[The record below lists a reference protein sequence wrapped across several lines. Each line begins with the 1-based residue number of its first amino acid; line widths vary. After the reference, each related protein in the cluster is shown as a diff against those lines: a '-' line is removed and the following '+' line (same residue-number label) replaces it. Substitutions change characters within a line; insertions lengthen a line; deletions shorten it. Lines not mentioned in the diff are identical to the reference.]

1 MWKVLATGFDRFS
14 NVKRLLLA
22 LLLGFLAVAVIA
34 NSVLIVNR
42 QDALGRV
49 SRYNLVW
56 LLSQA
61 AHEVLRL
68 EETISA
74 SALPG
79 NHIDADAVAL
89 RLDVLANRLVL
100 LRTGEAAEFIS
111 ERPDL
116 KRNVEELES
125 TLASI
130 DKLIPGLPNPEVVV
144 KIRNLL
150 EPQVP
155 RMLQL
160 AAAAN
165 VRSGDIVAQ
174 DQHDLSFQHWLLTGL
189 LVTAGVLIVVLL
201 YRFASAQQRS
211 RIDLEHE
218 VGERTAELRE
228 SLDYQTAISDV
239 LKAISRSTFD
249 LEPVLQV
256 VLDTAT
262 RLCHA
267 QVGGIYQFQDGTFRW
282 IAGSGTGQGNQD
294 THKAAPAAA
303 AWDDLVVRVAGGA
316 RTVSVSNAAAEMA
329 NGSADHSGIGTML
342 GLPMTRDGQLIGVLA
357 LARTDVAA
365 FSAKQIELA
374 TVFADQ
380 AAIAIENVRLINE
393 IREKGWQLERALQ
406 HKSQF
411 LATMSHELRTPMNGV
426 LGMIDVLEAEGP
438 GKDQTHTLNMM
449 RESAEVLLRNIN
461 DLLDYSRIEAG
472 ALRLEE
478 LPFILKDLIDGAVEV
493 FKPQA
498 SRKSLSLVGI
508 VASSPTDAFIGD
520 PTRVRQVIFNLL
532 SNALKFTDRGGVML
546 RASAETSENG
556 MSKVVLAVTDTG
568 IGISSEQQTRLFKP
582 FSQVDSSITRRFGG
596 SGLGLSIVKQLAE
609 LMQGDV
615 TVSSLPGSG
624 ATFIVTLKLKATVV
638 EQPIALPQ
646 PKPAPVTPSA
656 SAVPALAAAASAAAA
671 AAAAAAAEPAPV
683 RRKALVV
690 DDNPINCEVMLRQLR
705 VLGMPADSAAD
716 GFAGF
721 STWRSGNYDIVFADV
736 HMPLMDGFTMTGEI
750 RGIESA
756 ESRVR
761 RPIVAVSADA
771 LAGEEERC
779 KAAGMDD
786 YLAKPVGLD
795 SLRHVLRRWVPD
807 EPEKKEPAVDKTAE
821 KPAPDAP
828 PSDTPA
834 IDPSVLDP
842 WVEND
847 DAARRSILRR
857 FSETVSASSHD
868 IEQAMACGDLATLQ
882 SAAHRLRSGALAVG
896 ARLLS
901 SSAAALETAAKA
913 RDRVAC
919 EGEFGHLVVEMDRV
933 RGQIDA

>member
-1 MWKVLATGFDRFS
+1 MWKVLAAGLGRFS

-22 LLLGFLAVAVIA
+22 LALGFLAVAVIA

-42 QDALGRV
+42 QEALGRV
-49 SRYNLVW
+49 SRYNLTW

-79 NHIDADAVAL
+79 NHVDADAVAL
-89 RLDVLANRLVL
+89 RLDVLVNRLVL
-100 LRTGEAAEFIS
+100 LRTGEAAEFIA

-116 KRNVEELES
+116 KKSVEDLEA
-125 TLASI
+125 TLATI
-130 DKLIPGLPNPEVVV
+130 DKLIAGLPNPEVVM
-144 KIRNLL
+144 KIRSLL

-211 RIDLEHE
+211 KIDLERE
-218 VGERTAELRE
+218 ISERTAELRE

-249 LEPVLQV
+249 LAPILQV

-262 RLCHA
+262 RLCRA
-267 QVGGIYQFQDGTFRW
+267 QMAGIYQFQDGTFRW
-282 IAGSGTGQGNQD
+282 MAGSASGSGELELLT
-294 THKAAPAAA
+294 AAPTAP

-316 RTVSVSNAAAEMA
+316 RTVSVSDASAESTQALPDAAGAKR
-329 NGSADHSGIGTML
+329 IGTML

-357 LARTDVAA
+357 LARKDVEP

-449 RESAEVLLRNIN
+449 RESAQVLLRNIN

-478 LPFILKDLIDGAVEV
+478 LPFMLKDLIDGAVEV

-498 SRKSLSLVGI
+498 TRKSLSLVGI
-508 VASSPTDAFIGD
+508 VASSPADAFIGD
-520 PTRVRQVIFNLL
+520 PTRVRQIIFNLL

-546 RASAETSENG
+546 RASAEPIDNG
-556 MSKVVLAVTDTG
+556 MARVVLAVTDTG
-568 IGISSEQQTRLFKP
+568 IGISSEQQSRLFKP

-609 LMQGDV
+609 LMSGDV

-624 ATFIVTLKLKATVV
+624 ATFIVTLKLKPTVMA
-638 EQPIALPQ
+638 Q
-646 PKPAPVTPSA
+646 
-656 SAVPALAAAASAAAA
+656 
-671 AAAAAAAEPAPV
+671 AEPVAAKATTPATAKAQAERS
-683 RRKALVV
+683 RRRALVV
-690 DDNPINCEVMLRQLR
+690 DDNPINCEVMLRQLK
-705 VLGMPADSAAD
+705 VLGIPADSAAD

-721 STWRSGNYDIVFADV
+721 STWRGGGYDIVFADV

-750 RGIESA
+750 RGIETS
-756 ESRVR
+756 ENRKR
-761 RPIVAVSADA
+761 TPIVAVTADA
-771 LAGEEERC
+771 MAGEEERC

-795 SLRHVLRRWVPD
+795 GLRAVLKRWLPD
-807 EPEKKEPAVDKTAE
+807 KDVIKEKDKSKKEEPMVK
-821 KPAPDAP
+821 
-828 PSDTPA
+828 DTPA

-901 SSAAALETAAKA
+901 SSAAALETAAKTG
-913 RDRVAC
+913 DRVAC

-933 RGQIDA
+933 RGQIEA

>member
-1 MWKVLATGFDRFS
+1 
-14 NVKRLLLA
+14 
-22 LLLGFLAVAVIA
+22 
-34 NSVLIVNR
+34 
-42 QDALGRV
+42 
-49 SRYNLVW
+49 
-56 LLSQA
+56 
-61 AHEVLRL
+61 
-68 EETISA
+68 
-74 SALPG
+74 
-79 NHIDADAVAL
+79 
-89 RLDVLANRLVL
+89 
-100 LRTGEAAEFIS
+100 
-111 ERPDL
+111 
-116 KRNVEELES
+116 
-125 TLASI
+125 
-130 DKLIPGLPNPEVVV
+130 VV

-218 VGERTAELRE
+218 VSERTAELRE
-228 SLDYQTAISDV
+228 SLDHQTAVSDV

-249 LEPVLQV
+249 LGPVLQV

-267 QVGGIYQFQDGTFRW
+267 QVAGIYQFQDGTFRW
-282 IAGSGTGQGNQD
+282 IAGSGAGAGNQD
-294 THKAAPAAA
+294 AHKTAPASG
-303 AWDDLVVRVAGGA
+303 AWDALVVRVAGGA
-316 RTVSVSNAAAEMA
+316 RTVSVSNAAAEMS
-329 NGSADHSGIGTML
+329 NGAADHSGIGTML

-357 LARTDVAA
+357 LARSDVAA

-478 LPFILKDLIDGAVEV
+478 LPFVLKDLIDGAVEV

-520 PTRVRQVIFNLL
+520 PTRVRQIIFNLL

-546 RASAETSENG
+546 RASAESTENG
-556 MSKVVLAVTDTG
+556 MARVVLAVTDTG
-568 IGISSEQQTRLFKP
+568 IGISSEQQARLFKP

-624 ATFIVTLKLKATVV
+624 ATFIVTLKLKPTIV

-646 PKPAPVTPSA
+646 PKPAPVTPSS

-671 AAAAAAAEPAPV
+671 AAAAAAEPTP

-721 STWRSGNYDIVFADV
+721 STWRSGKYDIVFADV

-750 RGIESA
+750 RGIETA
-756 ESRVR
+756 ENRSRT
-761 RPIVAVSADA
+761 PIVAVTADA

-795 SLRHVLRRWVPD
+795 SLRHVLKRWVPD
-807 EPEKKEPAVDKTAE
+807 EPEKKAPVVEKKVEKAVPAAS
-821 KPAPDAP
+821 
-828 PSDTPA
+828 PSDIPA

-901 SSAAALETAAKA
+901 NSAAALESAAKA

>member
-1 MWKVLATGFDRFS
+1 MWKILAAGVDRFS
-14 NVKRLLLA
+14 NIKRLLLA
-22 LLLGFLAVAVIA
+22 LALGFLAIAVIA

-42 QDALGRV
+42 QEALGRV
-49 SRYNLVW
+49 SRYNLTW

-79 NHIDADAVAL
+79 NQVDADAVAL
-89 RLDVLANRLVL
+89 RLDVLVNRLNL
-100 LRTGEAAEFIS
+100 LRTGEAADFIA

-116 KRNVEELES
+116 KRNVEELEA
-125 TLASI
+125 TLATI
-130 DKLIPGLPNPEVVV
+130 DKMIAGLPNPDTVM
-144 KIRNLL
+144 KIRRLL

-165 VRSGDIVAQ
+165 VRSGDVVAQ
-174 DQHDLSFQHWLLTGL
+174 DQRDLSFQHWLLTGL
-189 LVTAGVLIVVLL
+189 LATAGVLIVVLL

-211 RIDLEHE
+211 KTDLERE
-218 VGERTAELRE
+218 ITERTAELRE
-228 SLDYQTAISDV
+228 SLDYQTAVSDV

-249 LEPVLQV
+249 LAPVLQI
-256 VLDTAT
+256 VLHTAT
-262 RLCHA
+262 RLCRA
-267 QVGGIYQFQDGTFRW
+267 QMAGIYQFQDGTFRW
-282 IAGSGTGQGNQD
+282 MAGSSAGNPRQRD
-294 THKAAPAAA
+294 PTPATAPTAP
-303 AWDDLVVRVAGGA
+303 AWDDLVVRVASGA
-316 RTVSVSNAAAEMA
+316 RTVSVSDASAEGRQFDIA
-329 NGSADHSGIGTML
+329 GERRLGTML

-357 LARTDVAA
+357 LARESVAP
-365 FSAKQIELA
+365 FSAKQMELA

-438 GKDQTHTLNMM
+438 GKDQTHTLDMM
-449 RESAEVLLRNIN
+449 RESAQVLLRNID

-478 LPFILKDLIDGAVEV
+478 LPFVLKDLIDGAVEV

-498 SRKSLSLVGI
+498 TRKGLSLVGI
-508 VASSPTDAFIGD
+508 VASSPADAFIGD
-520 PTRVRQVIFNLL
+520 PTRVRQIIFNLL

-546 RASAETSENG
+546 RASAETIDGG
-556 MSKVVLAVTDTG
+556 MARVVMAVTDTG
-568 IGISSEQQTRLFKP
+568 IGISSEQQQRLFKP

-609 LMQGDV
+609 LMMGDV

-624 ATFIVTLKLKATVV
+624 ATFIVTLKLKPTVIKHV
-638 EQPIALPQ
+638 
-646 PKPAPVTPSA
+646 APVSAKPSA
-656 SAVPALAAAASAAAA
+656 AVSRN
-671 AAAAAAAEPAPV
+671 APTIV
-683 RRKALVV
+683 HGDRRALVV
-690 DDNPINCEVMLRQLR
+690 DDNPINCEVMLRQLK
-705 VLGMPADSAAD
+705 VLGIPADSAAD

-721 STWRSGNYDIVFADV
+721 STWRGGGYDIVFADV

-750 RGIESA
+750 RSIEIA
-756 ESRVR
+756 ENRKR
-761 RPIVAVSADA
+761 TPIVAVTADA
-771 LAGEEERC
+771 MAGEEERC

-786 YLAKPVGLD
+786 YLSKPVGLD
-795 SLRHVLRRWVPD
+795 GLRQVLKRWLPD
-807 EPEKKEPAVDKTAE
+807 KKEIPV
-821 KPAPDAP
+821 PAPTSAKP
-828 PSDTPA
+828 PAGDTPA

-842 WVEND
+842 WVEDDD
-847 DAARRSILRR
+847 DARRNILRR

-868 IEQAMACGDLATLQ
+868 IEKAMACGDLAMLQ

-901 SSAAALETAAKA
+901 STAAALETAAKTG
-913 RDRVAC
+913 DRVAC
-919 EGEFGHLVVEMDRV
+919 EGEFGQLVVEMDRV
-933 RGQIDA
+933 KCQIDA

>member
-1 MWKVLATGFDRFS
+1 MWKVLAAGFGRFS
-14 NVKRLLLA
+14 NIKRLLLA

-42 QDALGRV
+42 QEALGRV
-49 SRYNLVW
+49 SRYNLTW

-79 NHIDADAVAL
+79 ANIDADAVAL
-89 RLDVLANRLVL
+89 RLDVLVNRLVL
-100 LRTGEAAEFIS
+100 LRTGEAAEFIA

-116 KRNVEELES
+116 KRNVEELEA
-125 TLASI
+125 TLATI
-130 DKLIPGLPNPEVVV
+130 DKLVPGLPNPEVVL

-211 RIDLEHE
+211 KVDLERE
-218 VGERTAELRE
+218 ISERTAELRE
-228 SLDYQTAISDV
+228 SLDYQTAITDV

-249 LEPVLQV
+249 LAPVLQA

-262 RLCHA
+262 RLCRA
-267 QVGGIYQFQDGTFRW
+267 QKAGIYQFQDGTFRW
-282 IAGSGTGQGNQD
+282 IAGGGSSLEAQGGPPS
-294 THKAAPAAA
+294 AP

-316 RTVSVSNAAAEMA
+316 RTVSVSDPASEAADSP
-329 NGSADHSGIGTML
+329 GLGTML

-357 LARTDVAA
+357 LARRDVEP
-365 FSAKQIELA
+365 FSPKQIELA

-449 RESAEVLLRNIN
+449 RESAQVLLRNIN

-478 LPFILKDLIDGAVEV
+478 LPFVLKDLIDGAVEV

-498 SRKSLSLVGI
+498 TRKGLSLVGI
-508 VASSPTDAFIGD
+508 VASSPADAFIGD
-520 PTRVRQVIFNLL
+520 PTRVRQIIFNLL

-546 RASAETSENG
+546 RASAEPIDGNLAR
-556 MSKVVLAVTDTG
+556 VVLAVTDTG
-568 IGISSEQQTRLFKP
+568 IGISGEQQARLFKP

-624 ATFIVTLKLKATVV
+624 ATFIVTLKLRPTVV
-638 EQPIALPQ
+638 EQPALPAA
-646 PKPAPVTPSA
+646 KIAAAVSA
-656 SAVPALAAAASAAAA
+656 SVPAASH
-671 AAAAAAAEPAPV
+671 
-683 RRKALVV
+683 RKALVV
-690 DDNPINCEVMLRQLR
+690 DDNPINCEVMLRQLK
-705 VLGMPADSAAD
+705 VLGMPAESAAD

-721 STWRSGNYDIVFADV
+721 SSWRSGGYDIVFADV
-736 HMPLMDGFTMTGEI
+736 HMPVMDGFTMTSEI
-750 RGIESA
+750 RGIEKA
-756 ESRVR
+756 EGRKR
-761 RPIVAVSADA
+761 TPIVAVTADA

-795 SLRHVLRRWVPD
+795 SLRAVMKRWLPD
-807 EPEKKEPAVDKTAE
+807 KPDKVASAAAPVQKKAVTRD
-821 KPAPDAP
+821 DM
-828 PSDTPA
+828 PA
-834 IDPSVLDP
+834 IDPTVLDP

-847 DAARRSILRR
+847 DDARRSILRR

-868 IEQAMACGDLATLQ
+868 IEQAMATGDLATLQ

-896 ARLLS
+896 ARMLS
-901 SSAAALETAAKA
+901 STAAALETAAKTG
-913 RDRVAC
+913 DRIAC
-919 EGEFGHLVVEMDRV
+919 EGEFGHLVIEMDRV
-933 RGQIDA
+933 RGQIEA

>member
-1 MWKVLATGFDRFS
+1 MWKILAAGFGRFS
-14 NVKRLLLA
+14 NIKRLLLA

-42 QDALGRV
+42 QEALGRV
-49 SRYNLVW
+49 SRYNLTW

-79 NHIDADAVAL
+79 ANIDGDAVAL
-89 RLDVLANRLVL
+89 RLDVLVNRLVL
-100 LRTGEAAEFIS
+100 LRTGEAAEFIA

-116 KRNVEELES
+116 KRNVEELEAS
-125 TLASI
+125 LATI
-130 DKLIPGLPNPEVVV
+130 DKLVPGLPNPEVVL

-211 RIDLEHE
+211 RVELERE
-218 VGERTAELRE
+218 VSERTAELRE

-249 LEPVLQV
+249 LAPVLQA

-262 RLCHA
+262 RLCRA
-267 QVGGIYQFQDGTFRW
+267 QMAGIYQFQDGTFRW
-282 IAGSGTGQGNQD
+282 IAGGGSGLDSSG
-294 THKAAPAAA
+294 AAPAAV
-303 AWDDLVVRVAGGA
+303 AWDDVVMRVAGGA
-316 RTVSVSNAAAEMA
+316 RTVSVSNAATDAAEA
-329 NGSADHSGIGTML
+329 HGLGTML

-357 LARTDVAA
+357 LARKHVEP

-449 RESAEVLLRNIN
+449 RESAQVLLRNIN

-478 LPFILKDLIDGAVEV
+478 LPFVLKDLIDGAVEV

-498 SRKSLSLVGI
+498 TRKGLSLVGI
-508 VASSPTDAFIGD
+508 VASSPADAFIGD
-520 PTRVRQVIFNLL
+520 PTRVRQIIFNLL

-546 RASAETSENG
+546 RASAEPIDNN
-556 MSKVVLAVTDTG
+556 MARLVLAVTDTG
-568 IGISSEQQTRLFKP
+568 IGISSEQQARLFKP

-596 SGLGLSIVKQLAE
+596 SGLGLSIVKQLSE

-624 ATFIVTLKLKATVV
+624 ATFIVTLKLKPTVV
-638 EQPIALPQ
+638 EQPALPAPRTTAAQ
-646 PKPAPVTPSA
+646 PAAP
-656 SAVPALAAAASAAAA
+656 AAAAH
-671 AAAAAAAEPAPV
+671 
-683 RRKALVV
+683 RKALVV
-690 DDNPINCEVMLRQLR
+690 DDNPINCEVMLRQLK
-705 VLGMPADSAAD
+705 VLGIPAESAAD

-721 STWRSGNYDIVFADV
+721 SSWRGGGYDIVFADV
-736 HMPLMDGFTMTGEI
+736 HMPVMDGFTMTSEI
-750 RGIESA
+750 RGIERA
-756 ESRVR
+756 ENRKR
-761 RPIVAVSADA
+761 TPIVAVTADA
-771 LAGEEERC
+771 MAGEEERC

-795 SLRHVLRRWVPD
+795 GLRAALRRWLPD
-807 EPEKKEPAVDKTAE
+807 KVE
-821 KPAPDAP
+821 KPATPEPAAKKTAVRIDDA
-828 PSDTPA
+828 PA
-834 IDPSVLDP
+834 IDPTVLDP

-847 DAARRSILRR
+847 DDARRNILRR

-896 ARLLS
+896 ARMLGNT
-901 SSAAALETAAKA
+901 AAALEMAAKTG
-913 RDRVAC
+913 DRVAC
-919 EGEFGHLVVEMDRV
+919 EGEFGHLVAEMDRV
-933 RGQIDA
+933 RGQIETSAAA

>member
-1 MWKVLATGFDRFS
+1 
-14 NVKRLLLA
+14 
-22 LLLGFLAVAVIA
+22 
-34 NSVLIVNR
+34 
-42 QDALGRV
+42 
-49 SRYNLVW
+49 
-56 LLSQA
+56 
-61 AHEVLRL
+61 
-68 EETISA
+68 
-74 SALPG
+74 
-79 NHIDADAVAL
+79 
-89 RLDVLANRLVL
+89 
-100 LRTGEAAEFIS
+100 
-111 ERPDL
+111 
-116 KRNVEELES
+116 
-125 TLASI
+125 
-130 DKLIPGLPNPEVVV
+130 
-144 KIRNLL
+144 
-150 EPQVP
+150 
-155 RMLQL
+155 
-160 AAAAN
+160 
-165 VRSGDIVAQ
+165 
-174 DQHDLSFQHWLLTGL
+174 LTGL

-211 RIDLEHE
+211 RIDLERE

-249 LEPVLQV
+249 LGPVLQA

-262 RLCHA
+262 RLCRA
-267 QVGGIYQFQDGTFRW
+267 QMAGIYQFQDGTFRW
-282 IAGSGTGQGNQD
+282 IAGSGRGANHQD
-294 THKAAPAAA
+294 LELAAPSAP

-316 RTVSVSNAAAEMA
+316 RTVSVSKASAEMA
-329 NGSADHSGIGTML
+329 ATEGTRLGTML

-357 LARTDVAA
+357 LARNDVEP

-393 IREKGWQLERALQ
+393 IREKGRQLERALQ

-478 LPFILKDLIDGAVEV
+478 LPFVLKDLIDGAVEV

-498 SRKSLSLVGI
+498 ERKGLSLVGI
-508 VASSPTDAFIGD
+508 VASSPTDAFAGD
-520 PTRVRQVIFNLL
+520 PTRVRQIIFNLL

-546 RASAETSENG
+546 RASAEPIDNG
-556 MSKVVLAVTDTG
+556 MARVVLAVTDTG
-568 IGISSEQQTRLFKP
+568 IGISSEQQQRLFRP

-624 ATFIVTLKLKATVV
+624 ATFIVTLKLKPTVV
-638 EQPIALPQ
+638 EHPVILPAARTAA
-646 PKPAPVTPSA
+646 PAPQQ
-656 SAVPALAAAASAAAA
+656 AAAGN
-671 AAAAAAAEPAPV
+671 

-690 DDNPINCEVMLRQLR
+690 DDNPINCEVMLRQLK
-705 VLGMPADSAAD
+705 VLGIPADSAAD

-721 STWRSGNYDIVFADV
+721 STWRNGGYDIVFADV

-750 RGIESA
+750 RGIERA
-756 ESRVR
+756 EARKR
-761 RPIVAVSADA
+761 TPIVAVTADA

-786 YLAKPVGLD
+786 YLSKPVGLD
-795 SLRHVLRRWVPD
+795 SLRAVLGRWL
-807 EPEKKEPAVDKTAE
+807 VDKPDSVDATATATAIQE
-821 KPAPDAP
+821 ATAND
-828 PSDTPA
+828 DIPA
-834 IDPSVLDP
+834 IDPTVLDP

-847 DAARRSILRR
+847 DDARRNILRR

-901 SSAAALETAAKA
+901 NTAAALETAAKTG
-913 RDRVAC
+913 DRVAC
-919 EGEFGHLVVEMDRV
+919 AGQFGHLVVEMDRV
-933 RGQIDA
+933 RGQIEA

>member
-174 DQHDLSFQHWLLTGL
+174 DQHDLSLQHWLLTGL

-249 LEPVLQV
+249 LGPVLQV

-267 QVGGIYQFQDGTFRW
+267 QVAGIYQFQDGSFRW
-282 IAGSGTGQGNQD
+282 IAGSGAGAGNQD
-294 THKAAPAAA
+294 AHKAAPVSA

-478 LPFILKDLIDGAVEV
+478 LPFVLKDLIDGAVEV

-498 SRKSLSLVGI
+498 TRKSLSLVGI

-520 PTRVRQVIFNLL
+520 PTRVRQIIFNLL

-546 RASAETSENG
+546 RASAESTDNG
-556 MSKVVLAVTDTG
+556 MAKVVLAVTDTG
-568 IGISSEQQTRLFKP
+568 IGISSEQQARLFKP

-624 ATFIVTLKLKATVV
+624 ATFIVTLKLKPTVV

-646 PKPAPVTPSA
+646 PKPAAVVPSA
-656 SAVPALAAAASAAAA
+656 APVSALA
-671 AAAAAAAEPAPV
+671 AAAAAAAEQSAPA

-750 RGIESA
+750 RGIETA

-761 RPIVAVSADA
+761 TPIVAVTADA

-795 SLRHVLRRWVPD
+795 SLRHVLKRWLPD
-807 EPEKKEPAVDKTAE
+807 EVEKKPPPAE
-821 KPAPDAP
+821 KKAETPAPAAP
-828 PSDTPA
+828 ATDTPA

-901 SSAAALETAAKA
+901 SSAAALEMAAKA
-913 RDRVAC
+913 RDRGAC
-919 EGEFGHLVVEMDRV
+919 EGEFGHLVVEMERV

>member
-1 MWKVLATGFDRFS
+1 MWKILAAGFGRFS
-14 NVKRLLLA
+14 DLKRLLLA

-42 QDALGRV
+42 QEALGRV
-49 SRYNLVW
+49 SRYNLTW

-79 NHIDADAVAL
+79 ANIDGDSVAL
-89 RLDVLANRLVL
+89 RLDVLVNRLVL
-100 LRTGEAAEFIS
+100 LRTGEAAEFIA

-116 KRNVEELES
+116 KRNVEELEA
-125 TLASI
+125 TLATI
-130 DKLIPGLPNPEVVV
+130 DKLVPGLPNPEVVL

-189 LVTAGVLIVVLL
+189 LVTAGVLIVLLL

-211 RIDLEHE
+211 RVELERE
-218 VGERTAELRE
+218 VTDRTAELRE

-249 LEPVLQV
+249 LAPVLQV

-262 RLCHA
+262 RLCRA
-267 QVGGIYQFQDGTFRW
+267 KVAGIYQFQDGAFRW
-282 IAGSGTGQGNQD
+282 IAGSGATSQD
-294 THKAAPAAA
+294 GPGTAPSMP

-316 RTVSVSNAAAEMA
+316 RTVSVPDASAETPKAMSEGA
-329 NGSADHSGIGTML
+329 RLGTML

-357 LARTDVAA
+357 LARAEVEP

-449 RESAEVLLRNIN
+449 RESAQVLLRNIN

-478 LPFILKDLIDGAVEV
+478 LPFVLKDLIDGAVEV

-498 SRKSLSLVGI
+498 TRKGLSLVGI
-508 VASSPTDAFIGD
+508 VASSPADAFIGD
-520 PTRVRQVIFNLL
+520 PTRVRQIIFNLL

-546 RASAETSENG
+546 RASAEPIDGNLAR
-556 MSKVVLAVTDTG
+556 VVLAVTDTG
-568 IGISSEQQTRLFKP
+568 IGISSEQQARLFRP

-609 LMQGDV
+609 LMAGDV

-624 ATFIVTLKLKATVV
+624 ATFIVTLKLRPTVV
-638 EQPIALPQ
+638 EQPALVA
-646 PKPAPVTPSA
+646 PKSATP
-656 SAVPALAAAASAAAA
+656 LAAAAPAAIH
-671 AAAAAAAEPAPV
+671 
-683 RRKALVV
+683 RKALVV
-690 DDNPINCEVMLRQLR
+690 DDNPINCEVMLRQLK
-705 VLGMPADSAAD
+705 VLGLPADSAAD

-721 STWRSGNYDIVFADV
+721 SAWRSGAYDIVFADV
-736 HMPLMDGFTMTGEI
+736 HMPVMDGFTMTSEI
-750 RGIESA
+750 RGIEMA
-756 ESRVR
+756 EARKR
-761 RPIVAVSADA
+761 TPIVAVTADA

-795 SLRHVLRRWVPD
+795 SLRGVMRRWLPD
-807 EPEKKEPAVDKTAE
+807 KPEKGAPMPKKTA
-821 KPAPDAP
+821 PAD
-828 PSDTPA
+828 DTPA
-834 IDPSVLDP
+834 IDPTVLDP

-847 DAARRSILRR
+847 DDARRSILRR

-868 IEQAMACGDLATLQ
+868 IEQAIACGDLATLQ

-896 ARLLS
+896 ARMLS
-901 SSAAALETAAKA
+901 STAAALETAAKTG
-913 RDRVAC
+913 DRMAC
-919 EGEFGHLVVEMDRV
+919 EGQFGHLVIEMDRV
-933 RGQIDA
+933 RGQIEA

>member
-74 SALPG
+74 AALPG

-116 KRNVEELES
+116 KRNVEELEA
-125 TLASI
+125 TLATI

-211 RIDLEHE
+211 RIDLERE
-218 VGERTAELRE
+218 VSDRTAELRE
-228 SLDYQTAISDV
+228 SLDYQTAVSDV

-249 LEPVLQV
+249 LGPVLQV

-267 QVGGIYQFQDGTFRW
+267 QIGGIYQFQDGTFRW
-282 IAGSGTGQGNQD
+282 IAGSGAGAGNQD
-294 THKAAPAAA
+294 AHKAAPAAA
-303 AWDDLVVRVAGGA
+303 AWDDLVARVAGGA
-316 RTVSVSNAAAEMA
+316 RAVSVSNAAAEMA

-357 LARTDVAA
+357 LARTEITA

-478 LPFILKDLIDGAVEV
+478 LPFVLKDLIDGAVEV

-498 SRKSLSLVGI
+498 TRKSLSLVGI
-508 VASSPTDAFIGD
+508 VASSPADAFIGD
-520 PTRVRQVIFNLL
+520 PTRVRQIIFNLL

-546 RASAETSENG
+546 RASAESTENG
-556 MSKVVLAVTDTG
+556 MAKVVLAVTDTG
-568 IGISSEQQTRLFKP
+568 IGISSEQQARLFRP

-624 ATFIVTLKLKATVV
+624 ATFIVTLKLKPTVV
-638 EQPIALPQ
+638 EQPITLPQ
-646 PKPAPVTPSA
+646 PKAAPAALSA
-656 SAVPALAAAASAAAA
+656 APAAVPALAAAAAAAA
-671 AAAAAAAEPAPV
+671 AVAREPAPA

-750 RGIESA
+750 RGIETA
-756 ESRVR
+756 ESRSR
-761 RPIVAVSADA
+761 TPIVAVTADA

-795 SLRHVLRRWVPD
+795 SLRHVLKRWVP
-807 EPEKKEPAVDKTAE
+807 EEVEKKEPAVERRAE
-821 KPAPDAP
+821 KPAPAVVL
-828 PSDTPA
+828 SDIPA

-901 SSAAALETAAKA
+901 NSAAALETAAKA